1 MTATDTDP
9 QRSDADLAAADVAWD
24 LEPLVEERGAAGVDE
39 HLAAAEACATRI
51 EESRGTIGSLDA
63 AGLAAV
69 MQHVAELQE
78 HLGRAGSYAG
88 LRFTVDTTDA
98 ERGALMQ
105 RVEEESTAIA
115 TRAIFFELE
124 WAEVDDER
132 AEALLADPSLE
143 FCAHYLR
150 SARRYRPHLL
160 TEPEEK

>member
-1 MTATDTDP
+1 MTATDTDA
-9 QRSDADLAAADVAWD
+9 QRPDADLAAADVAWD

-51 EESRGTIGSLDA
+51 EESRGTIASLDA
-63 AGLAAV
+63 AGMAAV

-105 RVEEESTAIA
+105 RVDEESTAIA
-115 TRAIFFELE
+115 TRVIFFELE
-124 WAEVDDER
+124 WAAVPDDQ
-132 AEALLADPSLE
+132 AEALLVDDQLA
-143 FCAHYLR
+143 FCAYSL
-150 SARRYRPHLL
+150 
-160 TEPEEK
+160 